1 MAIGG
6 LGTGVYVAADLAQ
19 VVDMLHDQ
27 DNAAEDLGVFKSPA
41 PFPFHHAGDSASW
54 SYGHPVPG
62 CP

>member
-27 DNAAEDLGVFKSPA
+27 DNAAEDLGVFKIASA
-41 PFPFHHAGDSASW
+41 VPFSSRRR
-54 SYGHPVPG
+54 
-62 CP
+62 